1 MVASGQVKV
10 HSAEGLGRPAQKSY
24 SECQETVLF
33 ALSNADA
40 ARHRLVQIAH
50 DLENTE
56 SAAASEWDKV
66 KCKALFC
73 NIICWTLILAPAYCD
88 EANAS
93 PTAQYVHDI
102 QTMDRFKAL
111 VEDMRKARPVLRL
124 KIRCYHQT
132 SSDGEDRQYSKE
144 ETIDLHNFAAV
155 LDETLSA
162 DDMCALVAETH
173 RPIVEHE
180 LVLVQVHVNALPVSE
195 DSLKQ
200 LRLQAMNWF
209 NQQKSDIYQDYSW
222 SWELDTSGF
231 KTPWPS
237 DGRLALVTGS
247 SRPKWLSQ
255 GAWTLSKCLG
265 CAYCY
270 RMKLFA
276 NARKIDFHVN
286 KHYQMPGAPAVG
298 PEAVPFAV
306 RNAVPKMAKFLPPA
320 PAPVWCGPSGAQQ
333 GAPLQQNS
341 MGAHDPTGREADE
354 VQSFL
359 ND

>member
-124 KIRCYHQT
+124 KI
-132 SSDGEDRQYSKE
+132 
-144 ETIDLHNFAAV
+144 
-155 LDETLSA
+155 
-162 DDMCALVAETH
+162 
-173 RPIVEHE
+173 
-180 LVLVQVHVNALPVSE
+180 
-195 DSLKQ
+195 
-200 LRLQAMNWF
+200 
-209 NQQKSDIYQDYSW
+209 
-222 SWELDTSGF
+222 
-231 KTPWPS
+231 
-237 DGRLALVTGS
+237 
-247 SRPKWLSQ
+247 
-255 GAWTLSKCLG
+255 
-265 CAYCY
+265 
-270 RMKLFA
+270 
-276 NARKIDFHVN
+276 
-286 KHYQMPGAPAVG
+286 
-298 PEAVPFAV
+298 
-306 RNAVPKMAKFLPPA
+306 
-320 PAPVWCGPSGAQQ
+320 
-333 GAPLQQNS
+333 
-341 MGAHDPTGREADE
+341 
-354 VQSFL
+354 
-359 ND
+359 